1 MSQFLSYPRLL
12 ILTSKWASILL
23 STCCLLYSEWA
34 FIPTMDSLFS
44 TFQTG
49 LYKENILSHNSPSE
63 RIIAAQESI
72 HLLGFLDADDVFLTR
87 VEMPFHFSGDLF
99 RLLLLFWFLLLSRAT
114 SRVLTFANHHCISS
128 LPLRSLG
135 LDWWM

>member
-12 ILTSKWASILL
+12 MLICKWASILL
-23 STCCLLYSEWA
+23 STCHLFSEWA

-49 LYKENILSHNSPSE
+49 LYKENIPSHNSPSE
-63 RIIAAQESI
+63 RIIAAQESV
-72 HLLGFLDADDVFLTR
+72 HLSGFLDADDAFLTR
-87 VEMPFHFSGDLF
+87 VEMPIHFSGDLF
-99 RLLLLFWFLLLSRAT
+99 RLLLSFWFLLLSRAT
-114 SRVLTFANHHCISS
+114 SRVLMFANHHCTSS

-135 LDWWM
+135 LD